1 MAYSGKK
8 SIDAIFREVRN
19 AVFKTGGGKLVKDG
33 DGRRYLNDD
42 VCVPTGNLSGYDSGK
57 SGFSGS
63 EYDDSGE
70 TVKVVYTD
78 GFGTQKDADIKLS
91 RATGEFAGL
100 MSPGD
105 KESLETMVGNN
116 VTHLKVNKSTVDG
129 KEAYLVDPGN
139 LPSYVDD
146 VVEGYYR
153 SSDGKFYGTAVDDL
167 SEPVSGVYDTIE
179 KTVST
184 GGKTAIGTFYR
195 TYSDEITGETGKIY
209 VNLGDSDHKI
219 YRYSGSTYVLIS
231 DVPEA
236 TLKEIE
242 KKVDTSTFNSY
253 KNATGA
259 TLQEMDSA
267 IANAGNMQEV
277 TYARLVELRGSGG
290 LVAGTQYRI
299 TDFVTTVGSGVEHVR
314 SAGHQFDVIVTAD
327 SAGTLNDVAR
337 AALHSGDEYFLN
349 SKLRAWKIWYSLD
362 NETGRFNWADGENGK
377 GVIYRMIDE
386 FGNDL
391 PFDFKNVQFE
401 MYHVDEVLS
410 KDAYM
415 SSTMNSSSLYSSKW
429 WFADAFYSDPVSVT
443 EDESGNKSYNGTD
456 SNLWGGVV
464 YGSSGTAVTIDSYSG
479 KYSASL
485 GDDKYVT
492 FITSGSRTS
501 MYAYAFSQLTDITST
516 SPVVTDLSLSNM
528 AVTGNAVAATSN
540 SAAAVNDFSLRR
552 LPEVVFWGYACH
564 FNTVGCN
571 NHYISFEENAQGNR
585 AGSNCQSNIIG
596 GSYNALHDSCR
607 CNVLYPNSCYNAIGS
622 GGVGNYLYSMC
633 MNNVLG
639 QECRSNVFE
648 SQCVYNTLGTC
659 CNDNAF
665 RDSCMYNTLGTDCY
679 SNSLQ
684 SSCEGNLLGNGSS
697 SNTLGSGCKF
707 NMLGADCSG
716 NSLDGDHNTLGSR
729 CQRNKVSMRDN
740 MLGNGC
746 VENNVYASG
755 NTLGPSCYNNK
766 LSAAASGNILG
777 YSCQG
782 NSIDGAYNSIGNVN
796 NYNQLGEEANYNRTG
811 NGCSSIH
818 IGRNSSYN
826 VFGEGC
832 ESILLATYCNSNVFG
847 EGTSNITINNSAG
860 SSNVIQN
867 YHFKSGITSYT
878 KDNLAG
884 NLAYETIVAKK
895 SDGTIV
901 TYNEA
906 DLYTGS

>member
-33 DGRRYLNDD
+33 DGRRYLNDG

-105 KESLETMVGNN
+105 KESLEAMVGNN

-253 KNATGA
+253 KNATSA

-327 SAGTLNDVAR
+327 SAGTLNEVAR

-410 KDAYM
+410 KDQDVAYGLNVFREDAD
-415 SSTMNSSSLYSSKW
+415 TWSLKW
-429 WFADAFYSDPVSVT
+429 WFAGGFSTEPIGVT
-443 EDESGNKSYNGTD
+443 TDDSGNKSYTGT
-456 SNLWGGVV
+456 SSGLWDPSP
-464 YGSSGTAVTIDSYSG
+464 YGPSGTAVTIDSYTG
-479 KYSASL
+479 KYSAEFQL
-485 GDDKYVT
+485 GFGSAIT
-492 FITSGSRTS
+492 FITSSERVS
-501 MYAYAFSQLTDITST
+501 MYAYAFSL
-516 SPVVTDLSLSNM
+516 V
-528 AVTGNAVAATSN
+528 GNASASPNIRDSSLDGMLNAVYEN
-540 SAAAVNDFSLRR
+540 SVSPYALEYYR
-552 LPEVVFWGYACH
+552 LPYVVFLGINCR
-564 FNTVGCN
+564 FNAIGHSAQYVSIDKDCYNNRIGDSCGSIVMGVGCYENTFRN
-571 NHYISFEENAQGNR
+571 NCVDTF
-585 AGSNCQSNIIG
+585 AGSGSYDIAVGNGSSYNTFVSGNYGNVLGNGCSYNIFYSGSKGNVLGNDSYSNVFGVDAHWNSVGNGCYRNKLLGGYNVFHNGCYLNTATGGYNIIG
-596 GSYNALHDSCR
+596 NN
-607 CNVLYPNSCYNAIGS
+607 CNNNSAGASNCL
-622 GGVGNYLYSMC
+622 GNDCS
-633 MNNVLG
+633 
-639 QECRSNVFE
+639 
-648 SQCVYNTLGTC
+648 YNTLGTG
-659 CNDNAF
+659 NKI
-665 RDSCMYNTLGTDCY
+665 GY
-679 SNSLQ
+679 S
-684 SSCEGNLLGNGSS
+684 
-697 SNTLGSGCKF
+697 
-707 NMLGADCSG
+707 CSG
-716 NSLDGDHNTLGSR
+716 NSLST
-729 CQRNKVSMRDN
+729 
-740 MLGNGC
+740 
-746 VENNVYASG
+746 G
-755 NTLGPSCYNNK
+755 NTLGNNCK
-766 LSAAASGNILG
+766 DNTIKGTN
-777 YSCQG
+777 
-782 NSIDGAYNSIGNVN
+782 NSIGDGSYSNNIEELSKGNTIGSYCSYVGMDSYC
-796 NYNQLGEEANYNRTG
+796 NYNSVGDKCDWITIRNYSENNVLDGNNSTVTFNR
-811 NGCSSIH
+811 SD
-818 IGRNSSYN
+818 N
-826 VFGEGC
+826 V
-832 ESILLATYCNSNVFG
+832 A
-847 EGTSNITINNSAG
+847 SNIIK
-860 SSNVIQN
+860 N
-867 YHFKSGITSYT
+867 YHFKSGVKNYIDKQLTP
-878 KDNLAG
+878 NLD
-884 NLAYETIVAKK
+884 YETTVALK
-895 SDGTIV
+895 SDGTKV